1 MSSQGPLTAWLL
13 QSSPESLTRAT
24 THPFLAAAGRGT
36 LPKSILSQW
45 LSQDRL
51 YAQSYIRFMGQLLTK
66 IRLDSRSSNPNAV
79 TASTADQQA
88 VDVIIDALVN
98 IRTEL
103 RFFEST
109 AREYGLDLSAISAE
123 EGGLG
128 LAGNGSGCITT
139 SAGISTTGSGSCP
152 GFTGAA
158 GPQAGKVMGDSKTGG
173 YGISNEEMDPPVS
186 TIESGEL
193 DSGDS
198 VLHRQCAAQGE
209 CQMQAG
215 GDVCHPS
222 PPASCANAK
231 NKTSVGSTSEAQPVM
246 PSGGGRPAS
255 KTPLERG
262 GPVFFAAT
270 RITRAYIDMFMS
282 AGSAGVPVIEGLTVL
297 WATEVCYLRAWKY
310 AASFLKERIE
320 KEDGSGSGSVDA
332 DGGALREKFIPNWSS
347 NEFEAFVDQIGEVL
361 NVLASQCKGAEE
373 CEMMRGRCLEWWR
386 QVVWLEERFWPVM
399 E

>member
-1 MSSQGPLTAWLL
+1 MSSQGPLTTWLL

-24 THPFLAAAGRGT
+24 THPFLASAGRGT
-36 LPKSILSQW
+36 LSKQILSQW

-66 IRLDSRSSNPNAV
+66 IRLDSRASNPNASV
-79 TASTADQQA
+79 ASTADQQA

-109 AREYGLDLSAISAE
+109 AREYGLDLSAIAAD
-123 EGGLG
+123 EGGPCLSG
-128 LAGNGSGCITT
+128 SGSGCITT

-152 GFTGAA
+152 GFTGTA
-158 GPQAGKVMGDSKTGG
+158 GPQGDKENGSSKTGG
-173 YGISNEEMDPPVS
+173 DGTSKDEQYLPLS
-186 TIESGEL
+186 TVESGEL
-193 DSGDS
+193 DSGES
-198 VLHRQCAAQGE
+198 VQHRRCGAQGE
-209 CQMQAG
+209 GQMQAG
-215 GDVCHPS
+215 GEVCNPPS
-222 PPASCANAK
+222 PAPCGSAKSKNAGASTVEDK
-231 NKTSVGSTSEAQPVM
+231 PVM
-246 PSGGGRPAS
+246 PSGGGHPA
-255 KTPLERG
+255 THAPLLG

-282 AGSAGVPVIEGLTVL
+282 AGSAGVPIIEGMTVL

-310 AASFLKERIE
+310 AAAFLKARIE
-320 KEDGSGSGSVDA
+320 KEDGSESVDA

-347 NEFEAFVDQIGEVL
+347 DEFEAFVDRIGEVL

-373 CEMMRGRCLEWWR
+373 IEMTRNKCLEWWR
-386 QVVWLEERFWPVM
+386 QVVWLEERFWPAM

>member
-1 MSSQGPLTAWLL
+1 MSSQGPLTTWLL
-13 QSSPESLTRAT
+13 ESSPQSLTRAT
-24 THPFLAAAGRGT
+24 NHPFLAAAGRGT
-36 LPKSILSQW
+36 LPKPILSQW

-51 YAQSYIRFMGQLLTK
+51 YAQSYIRFMGQLLSK
-66 IRLDSRSSNPNAV
+66 IRLDARSSNPRASQ
-79 TASTADQQA
+79 ASTADQQA
-88 VDVIIDALVN
+88 VDILIDALVN

-109 AREYGLDLSAISAE
+109 AKEYGLDLSAISVD
-123 EGGLG
+123 EGGLC
-128 LAGNGSGCITT
+128 LAVNGSGCITT

-158 GPQAGKVMGDSKTGG
+158 GQMGGKVIGSSKTGG
-173 YGISNEEMDPPVS
+173 YGTSKD
-186 TIESGEL
+186 EL

-198 VLHRQCAAQGE
+198 IRHRLCVEQGE
-209 CQMQAG
+209 CQVQSA
-215 GDVCHPS
+215 GDVCH
-222 PPASCANAK
+222 ASAAGVK
-231 NKTSVGSTSEAQPVM
+231 NKNPIAFTPEGEPVV
-246 PSGGGRPAS
+246 PSGAGGRPAS
-255 KTPLERG
+255 LEPQERG

-310 AASFLKERIE
+310 AAAFLKAREG
-320 KEDGSGSGSVDA
+320 KDDGARDA

-347 NEFEAFVDQIGEVL
+347 DEFEAFVDRIGEVL
-361 NVLASQCKGAEE
+361 NTLASQCKGAEE

-386 QVVWLEERFWPVM
+386 QVVWLEQRFWPM
-399 E
+399 TEEY